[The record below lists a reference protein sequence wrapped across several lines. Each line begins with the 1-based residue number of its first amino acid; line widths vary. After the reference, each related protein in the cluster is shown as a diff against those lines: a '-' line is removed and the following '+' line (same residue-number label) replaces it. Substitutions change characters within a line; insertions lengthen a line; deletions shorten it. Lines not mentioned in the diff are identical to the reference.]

1 MQINVIQIMEFSQQ
15 STKPVFFLKKYLK
28 IPKKCIGCL
37 LENEKKNTHDLCAI
51 ISALKQKIANKSVKI
66 PELSGFFF
74 EK

>member
-37 LENEKKNTHDLCAI
+37 LENEKKNHSCLMRNYFGTKTENC
-51 ISALKQKIANKSVKI
+51 
-66 PELSGFFF
+66 
-74 EK
+74 